1 MLGGGEVAGLLR
13 FNNTDLAEGRNLLG
27 RMAVAISE
35 SMNSQHRLGLTLDGQ
50 VGGNL
55 FTPIALAD
63 ARGAST
69 SGSGATT
76 DWPCPTPRGWP
87 HRTTR
92 SLHGGQRGQVVRLS
106 DGKVFNSARRCRR
119 QATPASTPCLPTRG
133 WR

>member
-1 MLGGGEVAGLLR
+1 VAGLLR

-69 SGSGATT
+69 NALAPPLTG
-76 DWPCPTPRGWP
+76 RVRP
-87 HRTTR
+87 HAAGCIQLRDQ
-92 SLHGGQRGQVVRLS
+92 LHGGQRGQRAAPV
-106 DGKVFNSARRCRR
+106 GR
-119 QATPASTPCLPTRG
+119 QVL
-133 WR
+133 